1 SRTRSRLIAAS
12 PAPFSS
18 SWTLINRIAV
28 ASLLNVKTIK
38 PQLSRYRAG
47 CWSGNDWVK
56 ACLTVSRLQL
66 HLKSTGEGMNDGES
80 RLLVTILQEIRDN
93 QKMQL
98 DRQVDALALQREQF
112 AIVQRQAERY
122 EHIQDRAEHIQA
134 RSAQIMAV
142 ARKTMFVALPILTIM
157 IAYVSWLIFGWLIR

>member
-1 SRTRSRLIAAS
+1 
-12 PAPFSS
+12 
-18 SWTLINRIAV
+18 
-28 ASLLNVKTIK
+28 
-38 PQLSRYRAG
+38 
-47 CWSGNDWVK
+47 
-56 ACLTVSRLQL
+56 
-66 HLKSTGEGMNDGES
+66 MNDGES

-134 RSAQIMAV
+134 EALKSWPSHAKRCLSRSL
-142 ARKTMFVALPILTIM
+142 F
-157 IAYVSWLIFGWLIR
+157 